1 MLPSLLQM
9 VSLFMAYFGDFTEAA
24 IKNNFVLIYEL
35 LDEVKHCLYEQQ
47 LGRKHARLTIVTPW
61 ACPTT
66 SCVPTALQTL
76 DYGWPQMAD
85 PAVLKQY
92 IFQKGLMTQSARQR
106 REDKAA
112 QSTLQVASNS
122 IHDDKQLSACCS
134 R

>member
-1 MLPSLLQM
+1 MQL
-9 VSLFMAYFGDFTEAA
+9 VSLFTAYFAEFTEAA

-35 LDEVKHCLYEQQ
+35 LDEASAPVCCQQ
-47 LGRKHARLTIVTPW
+47 HLSHSHPAPTPTV
-61 ACPTT
+61 AQLT
-66 SCVPTALQTL
+66 SCSAAAPQTL

-112 QSTLQVASNS
+112 QSTLQVTLCDVA
-122 IHDDKQLSACCS
+122 
-134 R
+134 